1 MLSEIF
7 KNPKPIIGVIQLL
20 PLPGSAKWDGKMDA
34 VILRAEQE
42 ATALASAGVDG
53 ILIENYFDSPYAKT
67 QIDSAAAIAMAQIAH
82 RIQHFTDTPLGISV
96 LENDPT
102 TALAIAMNIGA
113 RFIRVPVLVGTL
125 ISEEGM
131 VQGKINQLCAY
142 RKELKNADN
151 IKIFANV
158 TMNQIVPTPQ
168 RQAPWKAPLAYL
180 EQIIL
185 SIKKHN
191 VADALI
197 LSNLE
202 IQPQDIDELK
212 KTANLPILVGDALTP
227 EEAQAF
233 YIKADGLLLAHG
245 IKKNAFPGINGP
257 PSIDMTK
264 VEELIAKSRQST
276 VTAS

>member
-20 PLPGSAKWDGKMDA
+20 PLPGSPKWDGNMA
-34 VILRAEQE
+34 QVILRAEQE

-53 ILIENYFDSPYAKT
+53 ILIENYFDSPYAKS

-96 LENDPT
+96 LENDPK

-113 RFIRVPVLVGTL
+113 RFIRVPVLVGTM

-131 VQGKINQLCAY
+131 VQGKINELCAY
-142 RKELKNADN
+142 RKELKNADD

-158 TMNQIVPTPQ
+158 TMNQIVPAPQ

-185 SIKKHN
+185 SIGKHN

-197 LSNLE
+197 FSNHE
-202 IQPQDIDELK
+202 IQPQDIEELR
-212 KTANLPILVGDALTP
+212 KTANLPILVGDALAP
-227 EEAQAF
+227 EEAQAV
-233 YIKADGLLLAHG
+233 YIKADGLLIAHG
-245 IKKNAFPGINGP
+245 IKKSSIPGLDTP
-257 PSIDMTK
+257 PSIDINK
-264 VEELIAKSRQST
+264 VEELIEKSRQNMT
-276 VTAS
+276 VS

>member
-7 KNPKPIIGVIQLL
+7 KNPKPMIGVIHLL
-20 PLPGSAKWDGKMDA
+20 PLPGSAKWDGKMA
-34 VILRAEQE
+34 QVILRAEQE

-53 ILIENYFDSPYAKT
+53 ILIENYFDSPYAKN
-67 QIDSAAAIAMAQIAH
+67 QIDPAAAIAMAQIAH

-96 LENDPT
+96 LENDPK

-113 RFIRVPVLVGTL
+113 CFIRVPVLVGTM

-131 VQGKINQLCAY
+131 VQGKINELCIYQKA
-142 RKELKNADN
+142 LKNADT
-151 IKIFANV
+151 IKIFADV
-158 TMNQIVPTPQ
+158 TMNQIVPAPQ

-185 SIKKHN
+185 SIGKHH

-197 LSNLE
+197 FSNLE
-202 IQPQDIDELK
+202 IQPQDIDELR
-212 KTANLPILVGDALTP
+212 KTANLPIVVGDTFTP
-227 EEAQAF
+227 EIVQDF
-233 YIKADGLLLAHG
+233 YQKADGLLLAHG
-245 IKKNAFPGINGP
+245 IQKSTLPNLELP

-264 VEELIAKSRQST
+264 VEELISRSKPIST
-276 VTAS
+276 PS